1 MTSAEP
7 QNWTESFIL
16 GGTLLVSSPTLAGLW
31 SRAALD
37 GVQLGVVLGA
47 LASAWER
54 SEYQKQAFLVALC
67 AADGMAVGC

>member
-1 MTSAEP
+1 M
-7 QNWTESFIL
+7 
-16 GGTLLVSSPTLAGLW
+16 VSSPTLAGLW

-54 SEYQKQAFLVALC
+54 SEYQKQALLGC
-67 AADGMAVGC
+67 PAADGMAMGVSRRRLEFFNQGC

>member
-1 MTSAEP
+1 M
-7 QNWTESFIL
+7 
-16 GGTLLVSSPTLAGLW
+16 VSSPTLAGLW

-54 SEYQKQAFLVALC
+54 SEYQKQVFLVAFVLLM
-67 AADGMAVGC
+67 GWQWGC